1 MTAKKSAA
9 PVNEA
14 AEEVT
19 GEAVKPTTLADLKKD
34 LDADNGADDGSV
46 EPNYVKLKAGDLVV
60 TVHES
65 VVQALLDS
73 GYKKV

>member
-14 AEEVT
+14 AEEVA
-19 GEAVKPTTLADLKKD
+19 GEPVKPTTLADLKKD

-46 EPNYVKLKAGDLVV
+46 APHYGKLKAGEIVY

-65 VVQALLDS
+65 VAQALLDS